1 MLGAAHRTAPPGRG
15 GAGTEGAGR
24 GGRRGWGRGDGAEG
38 RQIRRGGAGERAC
51 AERDGAMERFGGGT
65 GTGTGGYEAAAEQL
79 SRQQERHYRLLSEL
93 QALVKALP
101 R

>member
-1 MLGAAHRTAPPGRG
+1 MRRVWRGR
-15 GAGTEGAGR
+15 AGP
-24 GGRRGWGRGDGAEG
+24 
-38 RQIRRGGAGERAC
+38 
-51 AERDGAMERFGGGT
+51 GAMERFGGG
-65 GTGTGGYEAAAEQL
+65 GAGGFDGAAGYDGAAEQL

>member
-1 MLGAAHRTAPPGRG
+1 
-15 GAGTEGAGR
+15 
-24 GGRRGWGRGDGAEG
+24 
-38 RQIRRGGAGERAC
+38 
-51 AERDGAMERFGGGT
+51 MERFGGGT